1 MSILRPEET
10 AKVTQK
16 ALAGMAD
23 ARYQGWQTP
32 DDQGWQTPDTKD
44 GRRQMTRA
52 AKRNNN
58 QTRYNY
64 DSMVD
69 IT

>member
-1 MSILRPEET
+1 MSILRPEKT

-32 DDQGWQTPDTKD
+32 DDQGRKKKQQPNTI
-44 GRRQMTRA
+44 QL
-52 AKRNNN
+52 
-58 QTRYNY
+58 
-64 DSMVD
+64 
-69 IT
+69 